1 MKQALSRKKRM
12 DTVHGHSA
20 RLHRSLY
27 KMNTQDHN
35 LIDLK
40 HQGRQRMRP
49 RQRKPSRPQS
59 PGWTLA
65 ELMISLALMSVLA
78 ALALPTYQQ
87 QQRQAQRSDG
97 QAALVQLQMD
107 QARWRSQHDAYAD
120 SLTALGWSSD
130 FSPRGQYRISIPQ
143 ADAEGYTLEAWP
155 QGAQAADRD
164 CSPLRL
170 NWRDSATVTLSA
182 GQHPGSD
189 PDRCWRQ

>member
-1 MKQALSRKKRM
+1 MHKPEPCLRAASR
-12 DTVHGHSA
+12 A
-20 RLHRSLY
+20 RS
-27 KMNTQDHN
+27 K
-35 LIDLK
+35 
-40 HQGRQRMRP
+40 
-49 RQRKPSRPQS
+49 
-59 PGWTLA
+59 GWTLT
-65 ELMISLALMSVLA
+65 ELLISLALMGTLA
-78 ALALPTYQQ
+78 ALALPAYLQ
-87 QQRQAQRSDG
+87 QQRQARRSDA
-97 QAALVQLQMD
+97 QVALQQLQMD

-130 FSPRGQYRISIPQ
+130 LSPRGQYRISIPQ

-155 QGAQAADRD
+155 QGTQAADRD